1 MNLKKLALHSLLIST
16 TIFAN
21 SNTENTDEINL
32 GNTVIYSSTGFET
45 TVRDVASN
53 PTIIVSETIEEKH
66 YSSIEDVLKDVPA
79 VNVQYQMGMPVIDMR
94 GQGTKAMTNVQLL
107 VDGIRANASDT
118 SHVGTPVNTVSID
131 QIERIEVIPG
141 GGAVLY

>member
-79 VNVQYQMGMPVIDMR
+79 VNVQYQMEC
-94 GQGTKAMTNVQLL
+94 Q
-107 VDGIRANASDT
+107 
-118 SHVGTPVNTVSID
+118 
-131 QIERIEVIPG
+131 
-141 GGAVLY
+141 

>member
-107 VDGIRANASDT
+107 VDG
-118 SHVGTPVNTVSID
+118 
-131 QIERIEVIPG
+131 
-141 GGAVLY
+141 